1 MSPRRTTEEAGG
13 SKVGITALLLVIAAV
28 GMMLLIRAQ
37 PSPQPFDPR
46 SETGTGTRGLVVLLE
61 EQGAKVDIVRTA
73 PSARSGNRVL
83 VLQDTL
89 NDGQRRDLLAFVD
102 AGGIAVV
109 ADQDSALVSGLEKG
123 RTITGDLPSSIGSDN
138 SVGPQINVP
147 LGRCDVGALA
157 HLRGVYSPDGVRLRL
172 HEADRG
178 CFQNSAGAFVLAHAQ
193 GKGFIVQ
200 LGDNRPFTNSY
211 LRYADNGPLATALL
225 APADGSRVSILLG
238 AKAPKTVA
246 DIGTGDKTLSDL
258 VRPGVW
264 MAIAQLALA
273 FIVFAIARAIRP
285 GRPVREP
292 AQVPIA
298 GSELVVATGNLMQ
311 RARHAERAG
320 WLLRGNLYRALCR
333 QYHLPQTATI
343 DAVDAAVSARTN
355 LPPGHVASV
364 LQREVQDNNGLVQL
378 SNSLEGIREVALA
391 GHGEGLG

>member
-1 MSPRRTTEEAGG
+1 MSPRRATEEAGG
-13 SKVGITALLLVIAAV
+13 NKVGMTALLLVVAAV

-46 SETGTGTRGLVVLLE
+46 SESGTGTRGLVVLLE
-61 EQGAKVDIVRTA
+61 QQGAAVDIVHSA
-73 PSARSGNRVL
+73 PSAESGGRVL
-83 VLQDTL
+83 VLQDRL

-102 AGGIAVV
+102 AGGIAIV
-109 ADQDSALVSGLEKG
+109 ADHDSTLISGL
-123 RTITGDLPSSIGSDN
+123 RTSGTISGDLPSNLNNDN
-138 SVGPQINVP
+138 SVDPQINVP
-147 LGRCDVGALA
+147 LATCDVGSLD
-157 HLRGVYSPDGVRLRL
+157 HLRGVYSPDGVRFATQG
-172 HEADRG
+172 ADRG
-178 CFQNSAGAFVLAHAQ
+178 CFQNTNGAFVLVHAQ
-193 GKGFIVQ
+193 GMGFIVQ
-200 LGDNRPFTNSY
+200 LGDNRPFTNEY

-225 APADGSRVSILLG
+225 APSGDSRVSILLG

-292 AQVPIA
+292 EQVPIA

-320 WLLRGNLYRALCR
+320 WLLRGNLYRSLCR
-333 QYHLPQTATI
+333 QYHLPPTATI
-343 DAVDAAVSARTN
+343 DAVDAAVSSRTN
-355 LPPGHVASV
+355 LPPGHVAAV

-391 GHGEGLG
+391 GRGEGVE